1 VLKIKSCVIK
11 SCKIKSCVENKNA
24 QWFAQLK
31 SCVENKKSY
40 IENDV
45 AD

>member
-1 VLKIKSCVIK
+1 MLKIKSCVIK